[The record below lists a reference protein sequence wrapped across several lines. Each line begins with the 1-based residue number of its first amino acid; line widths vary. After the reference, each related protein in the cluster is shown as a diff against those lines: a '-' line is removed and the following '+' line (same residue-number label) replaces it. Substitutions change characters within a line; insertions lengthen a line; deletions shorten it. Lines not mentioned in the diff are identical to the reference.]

1 MNFFALFS
9 IVYFSNVSLKSET
22 GINCSGKEIVHT
34 AVEIFPAFYLHK
46 KRSTF
51 FGCENAKAVPRKD
64 AIASPHCNHMCN

>member
-9 IVYFSNVSLKSET
+9 IVYFSNISLKSET

-46 KRSTF
+46 NVSLALVVKMRRQE
-51 FGCENAKAVPRKD
+51 GKER
-64 AIASPHCNHMCN
+64 CNRVATL